1 MSLFEIVDTTNDE
14 VYYTLAVY
22 DDFETAKSELL
33 SRDNKDYALTEH
45 GSDDEFEKIEIRE
58 HKVGWGKGYKT
69 IFKLMRS
76 KDYNQESDEF
86 EWNSE
91 YA

>member
-1 MSLFEIVDTTNDE
+1 MSLFEIVDMTNDE

-33 SRDNKDYALTEH
+33 SRDNKDFALTDL
-45 GSDDEFEKIEIRE
+45 GCDDEFEKIEIRRCE
-58 HKVGWGKGYKT
+58 LGWGKRYKT

-76 KDYNQESDEF
+76 RDYNQASGEF